1 WRRRPWIVRGC
12 RCRGRG
18 PRGECLLRNRARPAP
33 LIGGTWPQRAARFAL
48 RESRDLFRGRFALGR
63 RIGGRRLAVRYRV
76 ERGNA
81 AHSAELAFRVRHLAL
96 RALGRS
102 TIPKVAN
109 EARVFLHRSEE
120 HTSELQSR
128 FDLVCRLLLEKKKKK

>member
-1 WRRRPWIVRGC
+1 M
-12 RCRGRG
+12 
-18 PRGECLLRNRARPAP
+18 PAP
-33 LIGGTWPQRAARFAL
+33 EPRAARFAL
-48 RESRDLFRGRFALGR
+48 RESRGLFRGRFALGR

-102 TIPKVAN
+102 TIPKVAD
-109 EARVFLHRSEE
+109 EARVLLHRGIGVAGEGE
-120 HTSELQSR
+120 RRGETPMRRKIARVQDDGLA
-128 FDLVCRLLLEKKKKK
+128 KKTDRR